1 MLKNIL
7 FSMLKTVE
15 LLNIFVD
22 SLIKRISIYLKHYT
36 VAFDQ
41 CNASL
46 LNKSIKL
53 LLTPKF

>member
-1 MLKNIL
+1 
-7 FSMLKTVE
+7 MLKTVE

-53 LLTPKF
+53 LLNPKF